1 LESNSHKVVPTR
13 GAIVRA
19 RFTTA
24 VGKRLMM
31 TLKDAQGKPVPF
43 GAIVSQNT
51 TSSIVGDEGSV
62 FLTGMAEKGTL
73 DVSWG

>member
-1 LESNSHKVVPTR
+1 MSSWKVTAIKSFPP

-51 TSSIVGDEGSV
+51 TTSIVGDEGSV
-62 FLTGMAEKGTL
+62 FLTGMAEKGR
-73 DVSWG
+73 